1 MCIGVRRT
9 DLINI
14 NALYRL
20 AFADT
25 RQFVADPAKVAVPVD
40 ALLSHEYGAAR
51 ARLINPM
58 RATADVETGSHC

>member
-1 MCIGVRRT
+1 M
-9 DLINI
+9 NI
-14 NALYRL
+14 YVQYRL

-51 ARLINPM
+51 ARLIDPM
-58 RATADVETGSHC
+58 RATADVETGIRC